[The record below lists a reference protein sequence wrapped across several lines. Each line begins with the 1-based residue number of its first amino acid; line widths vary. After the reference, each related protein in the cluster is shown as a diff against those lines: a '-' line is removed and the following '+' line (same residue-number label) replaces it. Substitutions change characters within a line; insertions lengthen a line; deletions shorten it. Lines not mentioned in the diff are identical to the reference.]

1 MLSSYQLKIGDFCK
15 FPIGTVQKL
24 MLKFFDKKVC
34 TSKKCLKIA
43 YGVLEFNQSQW
54 LNPYFKLNTQKE

>member
-34 TSKKCLKIA
+34 TSKKCLKIVH
-43 YGVLEFNQSQW
+43 GVLEFNHSQ
-54 LNPYFKLNTQKE
+54 